1 MEFKKF
7 CPTIRMLAHATSWSI
22 DCTVYIRCKTR
33 IIKFGMYSEVAA
45 KIDDILV
52 DRCYVH
58 DDIKAIGILAP
69 SCEWEKIHALAKEM
83 GRWEET
89 RDEEY

>member
-22 DCTVYIRCKTR
+22 DCTVYIRCKTQ
-33 IIKFGMYSEVAA
+33 IINFGMYIEAA
-45 KIDDILV
+45 TKIDDILV

-58 DDIKAIGILAP
+58 DDIRVIGILTP
-69 SCEWEKIHALAKEM
+69 PCEWEKIHALAKEM

-89 RDEEY
+89 IGGEY

>member
-7 CPTIRMLAHATSWSI
+7 CPTIRMLAHATSW
-22 DCTVYIRCKTR
+22 D
-33 IIKFGMYSEVAA
+33 
-45 KIDDILV
+45 IDDILV
-52 DRCYVH
+52 DRCCVY

-83 GRWEET
+83 ERWEET
-89 RDEEY
+89 IDEEY